1 MLILICDDE
10 PMVRLG
16 LKAML
21 EELAPSVHE
30 YIESI
35 NGRELVAK
43 AKLRPDLAFVD
54 VQMPVMN
61 GLDAIEAA
69 RDLTPATKWVLLTG
83 HAQFDYARRALR
95 LGISEYLLKPVGIY
109 EISALMSRADEWKD
123 SGKIVQSYLKAVTDL
138 DFDVS
143 SPQRMA
149 LQIQELSGAKGE
161 LLADT
166 ISKAKAYVQRHYK
179 DDIGV
184 NSIADYL
191 EITPNYLSRIFR
203 NQTGVKLSDYLN
215 GVRIIK
221 AKELLS
227 GNPNAAIK
235 DVAEQVGYYSSRHFT
250 KVFYKIAG
258 MTPSEYQRI
267 YRFS

>member
-1 MLILICDDE
+1 MLIMICDDE

-16 LKAML
+16 LKVML
-21 EELAPSVHE
+21 EELAPSEHE
-30 YIESI
+30 FIETS
-35 NGRELVAK
+35 NGRELVDK
-43 AKLRPDLAFVD
+43 AALRPDLAFVD
-54 VQMPVMN
+54 VQMPIMN

-69 RDLTPATKWVLLTG
+69 RDLSPSTKWILLTG
-83 HAQFDYARRALR
+83 HAQFDYAQRAVR
-95 LGISEYLLKPVGIY
+95 LGVIDYLLKPVGIY

-138 DFDVS
+138 DFDIS

-149 LQIQELSGAKGE
+149 LQIQELAGEKGE
-161 LLADT
+161 LPADT
-166 ISKAKAYVQRHYK
+166 ISKVKAYVQRRYR

-191 EITPNYLSRIFR
+191 KITPNYLSRIFR

-215 GVRIIK
+215 GVRISK
-221 AKELLS
+221 AKELLA

-235 DVAEQVGYYSSRHFT
+235 NVAEQVGYYSSRHFT
-250 KVFYKIAG
+250 KVFYKIEG
-258 MTPSEYQRI
+258 ITPSEYQRI
-267 YRFS
+267 HRFI

>member
-1 MLILICDDE
+1 MLIMICDDE

-21 EELAPSVHE
+21 EELAPAGHE
-30 YIESI
+30 YIESV
-35 NGRELVAK
+35 NGRDLVSK
-43 AKLRPDLAFVD
+43 AKLCPDLAFVD

-95 LGISEYLLKPVGIY
+95 LGISEYLLKPVGIQ
-109 EISALMSRADEWKD
+109 EISSLMSRAGEWKD
-123 SGKIVQSYLKAVTDL
+123 NGRLVQSYLKAVTDL

-161 LLADT
+161 LPADT
-166 ISKAKAYVQRHYK
+166 ISKVKAYVQRHYR

-191 EITPNYLSRIFR
+191 KITPNYLSRIFR

-215 GVRIIK
+215 GVRISK
-221 AKELLS
+221 AKELLA

-250 KVFYKIAG
+250 KVFYKIEG
-258 MTPSEYQRI
+258 ITPSEYQRI
-267 YRFS
+267 HRFI